1 MPSIFDDPKSYAF
14 SDDKEEDLSIAK
26 NIWNYLTN
34 AGETMATLGTGALAG
49 VAGPAYGI
57 YKGVTSPKYGTYEG
71 GVEADKAA
79 MDMMAQ
85 LTYQP
90 RGEFTQGLLGKVGGA
105 MDSLKIPAL
114 LPEVAMLGAL
124 GLNDKA
130 ILSQTQRGIRAAEP
144 MVGNALENYMVNSG
158 LAPRIVPEGGLLG
171 STPKAPVSP
180 AGFYSAAEQAA
191 LNLPRNKGTGQALLN
206 DLLKGAD
213 VKRDELQA
221 TGVLDA
227 FANRPQATKQEL
239 IDFLQANRIE
249 VGQTQFGTLS
259 ELDPV
264 GMAKREEIF
273 DKYYPEIQS
282 IYKEIDATN
291 YDTDFK
297 TSQNLDNKL
306 RTLTN
311 ARDMEANAA
320 YAIPISKPTRYETW
334 AMPGGENYRE
344 VLLTLPT
351 KRELPSGYK
360 VMQNPSTAP
369 NAQKYIVVDK
379 SGERYGSG
387 NTESDALNKY
397 FEYHTTDAYKSSHWD
412 EPNVMAHLRLNDRVD
427 ADGKKMTL
435 IEELQSDWHQAGRE
449 VGYKT
454 GQEKSPAAIEREL
467 TVVTRK
473 RSQLL
478 QEAADLPDSEMA
490 RFKEMNAEIKR
501 LGDEAMRLNDEW
513 TNALNRP
520 EGVPD
525 APMKD
530 TWYQTALRKAVKD
543 AIDNGSDRVGIPTG
557 SRIADRF
564 GKGKYVESFDV
575 GNVDEIGA
583 REVRFKIKDGGTVF
597 AAIDKDGKIIEGNSN
612 LIQPYMGKD
621 LSKVIGKKATIK
633 INSYGKE
640 GGTFAMDGEMLGGQ
654 GMKQYYDET
663 YPNYLEKFAKKYG
676 SKVSET
682 EIKIGQQIQLGG
694 IGKVQTKTEK
704 VRYIDITPEMRKA
717 LGGKDKGVPLF
728 GAGAGAL
735 GLLATDEE
743 LKKDMQSLL
752 GY

>member
-1 MPSIFDDPKSYAF
+1 
-14 SDDKEEDLSIAK
+14 
-26 NIWNYLTN
+26 
-34 AGETMATLGTGALAG
+34 MAEMRATPYSNPFL
-49 VAGPAYGI
+49 
-57 YKGVTSPKYGTYEG
+57 G
-71 GVEADKAA
+71 GVSGLVDALTGYLGGVDRTQQ
-79 MDMMAQ
+79 AQ
-85 LTYQP
+85 
-90 RGEFTQGLLGKVGGA
+90 
-105 MDSLKIPAL
+105 
-114 LPEVAMLGAL
+114 
-124 GLNDKA
+124 
-130 ILSQTQRGIRAAEP
+130 
-144 MVGNALENYMVNSG
+144 MVGNFIKETGIPKTLQRMAYGEPITNS
-158 LAPRIVPEGGLLG
+158 AQANVPFLRPETGNAAMTLLG
-171 STPKAPVSP
+171 MLPVGAPAAKVLPKNLPVGMSIKSADGTIAQALSPTAPVSP

-239 IDFLQANRIE
+239 VDFLQANKID
-249 VGQTQFGTLS
+249 VGETVKTSVNPFPYRTAGEWQG
-259 ELDPV
+259 
-264 GMAKREEIF
+264 A
-273 DKYYPEIQS
+273 
-282 IYKEIDATN
+282 IDAAEKNNDWDLADRLGTAWEQ
-291 YDTDFK
+291 FEGHVRSK
-297 TSQNLDNKL
+297 K
-306 RTLTN
+306 
-311 ARDMEANAA
+311 
-320 YAIPISKPTRYETW
+320 IPRYESW
-334 AMPGGENYRE
+334 ALPGGENYRE
-344 VLLTLPT
+344 VLLTMPNQWEKPRALQEANSARIQQLRDQMYGT
-351 KRELPSGYK
+351 SGTDEIRGEISK
-360 VMQNPSTAP
+360 LQNENQLLQKQINDAP
-369 NAQKYIVVDK
+369 I
-379 SGERYGSG
+379 
-387 NTESDALNKY
+387 
-397 FEYHTTDAYKSSHWD
+397 YKSSHWD

-449 VGYKT
+449 MGYKT
-454 GQEKSPAAIEREL
+454 GKEKSPADIEREL

-501 LGDEAMRLNDEW
+501 LGDEATRLNDEW
-513 TNALNRP
+513 TNALIRP

-575 GNVDEIGA
+575 GNVDETGA

-663 YPNYLEKFAKKYG
+663 YPNYLDKFAKKYG
-676 SKVSET
+676 SKVSDGSLAGTKSKDQLASQLYGRGET
-682 EIKIGQQIQLGG
+682 YKNLPSESKRQVDQMFLAD
-694 IGKVQTKTEK
+694 KEP
-704 VRYIDITPEMRKA
+704 VRYIEITPEMRKA

-728 GAGAGAL
+728 QAAPLIPVGIGAG
-735 GLLATDEE
+735 GLLDQFGER
-743 LKKDMQSLL
+743 QQ
-752 GY
+752 